1 LYQPIRVDRSL
12 ENGKRSLEVFLSSVT
27 ASRRIF
33 ASEIDFGE
41 LRENFAYLI
50 LQSFRLRRTV
60 GISRYREPC
69 GWTNSAGVPGY

>member
-1 LYQPIRVDRSL
+1 LYQSIPVDRSL
-12 ENGKRSLEVFLSSVT
+12 ENGKRWLEVFLSSVM

-50 LQSFRLRRTV
+50 
-60 GISRYREPC
+60 
-69 GWTNSAGVPGY
+69 